1 MLNPLITLFITF
13 AISILVAM
21 GIRKNLCVKRKDV
34 LIPSAICAVVAC
46 ISMGVVQFDAFGVEK
61 SVPRAK
67 EIAKCSATAL
77 YESDYE
83 GLQLATEEV
92 IKLHRRLVDEKEFVL
107 ETKAKVSIPVTIR
120 YEYKDGRKIARKYD
134 VPYIAEGLKNKE
146 SLNSYIEEYF
156 NNFKRYCEPVY
167 SKELLS
173 ATFTLC
179 GEKFQYKEVELDNQK
194 FMEAFM
200 ADVESGAIRMDY
212 PELYADGPQRK
223 EDGLVYADI
232 FTAEFKTKKPA
243 SYWGG
248 MTQYSTS
255 VWANENL
262 DGEKTNVIE
271 FHIND
276 RCIHLLKYLK
286 SLDIEKT
293 DLWIGDLQ

>member
-1 MLNPLITLFITF
+1 
-13 AISILVAM
+13 
-21 GIRKNLCVKRKDV
+21 
-34 LIPSAICAVVAC
+34 
-46 ISMGVVQFDAFGVEK
+46 
-61 SVPRAK
+61 
-67 EIAKCSATAL
+67 
-77 YESDYE
+77 
-83 GLQLATEEV
+83 
-92 IKLHRRLVDEKEFVL
+92 
-107 ETKAKVSIPVTIR
+107 
-120 YEYKDGRKIARKYD
+120 
-134 VPYIAEGLKNKE
+134 
-146 SLNSYIEEYF
+146 
-156 NNFKRYCEPVY
+156 
-167 SKELLS
+167 
-173 ATFTLC
+173 
-179 GEKFQYKEVELDNQK
+179 
-194 FMEAFM
+194 M